1 MREKKIVKW
10 EYFLLPLLLI
20 NITTSANTWEIFGV
34 SIGKIFYYF
43 IIGITT
49 SIVALTP
56 YRNLGFILLGLSF
69 MFLFI
74 YLFTDSLFSDGLKV
88 VTLGGLFL
96 MAGAKIYGE
105 NPQLLYKQLVIFFI
119 ISIPFMICQIAGV
132 SSFFMMWNTDYAH
145 TLDILDLSEI
155 GTFKTIPVYPTLF
168 VSFEELNYQIGQ
180 GRPNGLFHSNNILS
194 IFIVVGVG
202 LNLITSRTT
211 RLRYSDLIV
220 MCIMVLTMSLMVFSV
235 TLILYT
241 YCILIVGAKYRIKAI
256 NLLLVL
262 LCFVA
267 LYYVFFPGLFQVNFG
282 EAKFLMSFLTR
293 GLDLANSLGFSTL
306 NELYS
311 DQLLLV
317 GDAYSE
323 EGTYSQFSVILKSEF
338 MIPLLIG
345 FILVAILYKRGY
357 RIFRKETGIST
368 RDFNIFMFCCL
379 FSQFGVPYIAAPA
392 YQFMLGFAFYPLMK
406 KYWRVQNKNLET
418 GYESN

>member
-1 MREKKIVKW
+1 
-10 EYFLLPLLLI
+10 
-20 NITTSANTWEIFGV
+20 
-34 SIGKIFYYF
+34 
-43 IIGITT
+43 
-49 SIVALTP
+49 
-56 YRNLGFILLGLSF
+56 
-69 MFLFI
+69 
-74 YLFTDSLFSDGLKV
+74 
-88 VTLGGLFL
+88 
-96 MAGAKIYGE
+96 
-105 NPQLLYKQLVIFFI
+105 
-119 ISIPFMICQIAGV
+119 
-132 SSFFMMWNTDYAH
+132 
-145 TLDILDLSEI
+145 LDILDLSEI